1 MSKFVELSRATADDQ
16 GTLTLTGIT
25 SDYPVAIVYFTDV
38 VPIDN
43 NADLQYRFR
52 ESSGSDNNNTNYNVV
67 QSNLRTDRS
76 SITAQ
81 YDQLGLSDRDRAFL
95 SGSITN
101 DANKGMMG
109 YIKIYNA
116 SNSSEPT
123 HGLSKSSFMSDGS
136 GINLSQV
143 EGTILR
149 EASTVTGVT
158 FFFDSPSC
166 NIESGDFILYGLKN

>member
-1 MSKFVELSRATADDQ
+1 MSKFVELNRATADDQ

-38 VPIDN
+38 VPITN

-52 ESSGSDNNNTNYNVV
+52 ESSGSDNNNTNYNIV

-76 SITAQ
+76 SITAS

-109 YIKIYNA
+109 YIKI
-116 SNSSEPT
+116 
-123 HGLSKSSFMSDGS
+123 
-136 GINLSQV
+136 
-143 EGTILR
+143 
-149 EASTVTGVT
+149 
-158 FFFDSPSC
+158 
-166 NIESGDFILYGLKN
+166 